1 MRVLNESSA
10 DVAGSQGGS
19 QRLYLHHGMDA
30 HAHACLHSGS
40 IFMMAWMHMHVHVHV
55 HMHMHMHMHVHH
67 LLGGRWPRGDRRER
81 RGVG

>member
-1 MRVLNESSA
+1 MS
-10 DVAGSQGGS
+10 S
-19 QRLYLHHGMDA
+19 QRL
-30 HAHACLHSGS
+30 
-40 IFMMAWMHMHVHVHV
+40 IFMMAWMHMHVHVHM